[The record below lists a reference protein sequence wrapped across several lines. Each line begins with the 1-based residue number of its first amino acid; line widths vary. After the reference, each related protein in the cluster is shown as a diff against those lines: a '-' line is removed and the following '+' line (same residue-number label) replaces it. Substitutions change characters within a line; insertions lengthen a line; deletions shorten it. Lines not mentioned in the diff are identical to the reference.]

1 MLYVIQAVVIFF
13 SLSVHEAAHAWMADK
28 LGDSTARML
37 GRITLNPIPHIDP
50 VGTVLVPLI
59 MIVMGVS
66 PIGWAKPVPYN
77 PYNLKNPRRDSML
90 IAAAGPGSNL
100 IIAGISIALFL
111 LVKSFMM
118 QYYVVFILLMSLII
132 INILLAVFNLIPFPP
147 LDGGGIVSGFLR
159 GDALRLYEQIR
170 PYGFVVVL
178 VIVYSGA
185 LDLIFNPLMSFIYT
199 ILGVR

>member
-13 SLSVHEAAHAWMADK
+13 SLSVHEAAHAWMANK
-28 LGDSTARML
+28 LGDPTARML

-50 VGTVLVPLI
+50 VGTVLVPFI
-59 MIVMGVS
+59 MIIMGVS

-77 PYNLKNPRRDSML
+77 PYNLRNPRRDSML
-90 IAAAGPGSNL
+90 ISAAGPGSNL
-100 IIAGISIALFL
+100 IIAGISIVIFL
-111 LVKSFMM
+111 LIKSFMI
-118 QYYVVFILLMSLII
+118 QYYVVFLFLISLII